1 MKNIKLYSMAIAAS
15 MALGLTSCGEDFL
28 SEEPSSKLPLD
39 GYYNSESRVLEAAV
53 ASYDPLHWFDYFSGY
68 APLNLVWDSIG
79 DDFYVGG
86 SSTTDQSQIHLISQY
101 KSESRNSIE
110 GAWTAAYS
118 GINRSIRLIDDAT
131 ALESLEENTRQSFID
146 EGRTLRA
153 WYYLMLW
160 KTWGNV
166 PFYMENLTFPYIAK
180 QLKADDIY
188 ANIIVDL
195 EEVLE
200 NKSLPMKRPD
210 EWAGRMTWAA
220 AAMIYADYVMYQ
232 KDEARYGK
240 ALGYMKDIIISN
252 QYDLV
257 AGADYDHLFDYAHEW
272 NKEII
277 MDVNYQCKGGTR
289 DWGSANAPG
298 GTVLPAM
305 IGVDGLSYNGA
316 SGDFIGGW
324 GFGTVSKEVYDAFE
338 EGDLRRDIALLNMDK
353 YMEDKWNNEGIRVT
367 YNGRYQNTGIF
378 LRKYLGRPGGTE
390 GAIASSDLNWENNLH
405 LYRYAETLLNA
416 AELALAVG
424 DGSAQGYFDQVR
436 SRAGLESK
444 PVSVDNILAERRV
457 EFVGEG
463 KRYFDLVRTGKA
475 ASVLKTG
482 GGVVLQT
489 KRTLEEDGTFKG
501 TCTWGGQAIPERQDW
516 EESKKYLPIP
526 QSEIEAAQGT
536 IIQNPY

>member
-1 MKNIKLYSMAIAAS
+1 
-15 MALGLTSCGEDFL
+15 
-28 SEEPSSKLPLD
+28 
-39 GYYNSESRVLEAAV
+39 
-53 ASYDPLHWFDYFSGY
+53 
-68 APLNLVWDSIG
+68 
-79 DDFYVGG
+79 
-86 SSTTDQSQIHLISQY
+86 
-101 KSESRNSIE
+101 
-110 GAWTAAYS
+110 
-118 GINRSIRLIDDAT
+118 
-131 ALESLEENTRQSFID
+131 
-146 EGRTLRA
+146 
-153 WYYLMLW
+153 
-160 KTWGNV
+160 
-166 PFYMENLTFPYIAK
+166 
-180 QLKADDIY
+180 
-188 ANIIVDL
+188 
-195 EEVLE
+195 
-200 NKSLPMKRPD
+200 
-210 EWAGRMTWAA
+210 
-220 AAMIYADYVMYQ
+220 
-232 KDEARYGK
+232 
-240 ALGYMKDIIISN
+240 
-252 QYDLV
+252 
-257 AGADYDHLFDYAHEW
+257 
-272 NKEII
+272 
-277 MDVNYQCKGGTR
+277 
-289 DWGSANAPG
+289 
-298 GTVLPAM
+298 
-305 IGVDGLSYNGA
+305 
-316 SGDFIGGW
+316 
-324 GFGTVSKEVYDAFE
+324 
-338 EGDLRRDIALLNMDK
+338 
-353 YMEDKWNNEGIRVT
+353 MEDKWNNEGIRVT